1 MMSAYDSVQ
10 VSEWLRDGIA
20 AARAGRRDE
29 ARELLMRVVEANESS
44 EQGWIWLS
52 GVVDTDEDRL
62 ICLENALT
70 LNPDNA
76 QARAGLKWLQGQGVG
91 SREQGIGSGE
101 QASSSTVFQTTV
113 ERDADFLT
121 AEGCVYCGLVVDD
134 EETRCPHCGRL
145 LVSRQFKRQERS
157 AWAYQLH
164 ALWIILGLIIIV
176 EALLIRFDWTKAV
189 DSLADG
195 VPTSLAP
202 IVNGFLYDVASTL
215 VHPGMTGDTGLEATV
230 IFIVLLGM
238 GGLGLLLAPAL
249 LLRQRLAHIVG
260 RFLIIFHLLF
270 EVALLARGV
279 TGLGLGALQGI
290 YTIVL
295 ALLMYE
301 TIEDF
306 ALVERR
312 EWLELDR
319 HAINATDFY
328 GRGRIYEKR
337 GQWARALLHWQKAAA
352 LSPANDAYPA
362 AMAQV
367 CARLGRLELALK
379 HIDRAL
385 EISPNPQDLRH
396 LREII
401 VEMQNKT

>member
-70 LNPDNA
+70 LNPDNVQA
-76 QARAGLKWLQGQGVG
+76 QAGLKWLREREQGVG
-91 SREQGIGSGE
+91 NRE
-101 QASSSTVFQTTV
+101 QASGSTAFQTTV
-113 ERDADFLT
+113 EREADFLT
-121 AEGCVYCGLVVDD
+121 AEGCVYCGLAVGD

-164 ALWIILGLIIIV
+164 ALWIILSLINIV
-176 EALLIRFDWTKAV
+176 EAVMIRFDWTKFTDFISAK
-189 DSLADG
+189 A
-195 VPTSLAP
+195 PESLAP
-202 IVNGFLYDVASTL
+202 FVNGLLYDVASAL
-215 VHPGMTGDTGLEATV
+215 VRPGATGDSGIETTIV
-230 IFIVLLGM
+230 FIVLLGLA
-238 GGLGLLLAPAL
+238 GLGMLLAPAL
-249 LLRQRLAHIVG
+249 LLRQRLAHMVG
-260 RFLIIFHLLF
+260 RFLIVFHLLF

-301 TIEDF
+301 TSEDF

-319 HAINATDFY
+319 HAVNATDFY
-328 GRGRIYEKR
+328 GRGRVYEKR
-337 GQWARALLHWQKAAA
+337 GQWARALLHWQKAAV
-352 LSPANDAYPA
+352 LSPANAAYPA
-362 AMAQV
+362 AMAQA
-367 CARLGRLELALK
+367 CARLGRLEMALK
-379 HIDRAL
+379 HVDQAL
-385 EISPNPQDLRH
+385 EISPNPQELKS

-401 VEMQNKT
+401 VEMQQGVKRSA

>member
-1 MMSAYDSVQ
+1 
-10 VSEWLRDGIA
+10 
-20 AARAGRRDE
+20 
-29 ARELLMRVVEANESS
+29 
-44 EQGWIWLS
+44 
-52 GVVDTDEDRL
+52 
-62 ICLENALT
+62 
-70 LNPDNA
+70 
-76 QARAGLKWLQGQGVG
+76 
-91 SREQGIGSGE
+91 
-101 QASSSTVFQTTV
+101 
-113 ERDADFLT
+113 
-121 AEGCVYCGLVVDD
+121 
-134 EETRCPHCGRL
+134 
-145 LVSRQFKRQERS
+145 
-157 AWAYQLH
+157 
-164 ALWIILGLIIIV
+164 
-176 EALLIRFDWTKAV
+176 
-189 DSLADG
+189 
-195 VPTSLAP
+195 
-202 IVNGFLYDVASTL
+202 
-215 VHPGMTGDTGLEATV
+215 
-230 IFIVLLGM
+230 
-238 GGLGLLLAPAL
+238 
-249 LLRQRLAHIVG
+249 
-260 RFLIIFHLLF
+260 
-270 EVALLARGV
+270 
-279 TGLGLGALQGI
+279 
-290 YTIVL
+290 
-295 ALLMYE
+295 MYE